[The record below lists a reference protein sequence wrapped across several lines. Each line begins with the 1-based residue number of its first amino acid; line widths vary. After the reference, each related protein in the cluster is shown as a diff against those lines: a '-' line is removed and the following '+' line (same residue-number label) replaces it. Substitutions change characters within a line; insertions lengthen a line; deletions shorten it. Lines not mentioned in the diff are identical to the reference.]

1 MVVLCEV
8 KLENINKV
16 KEVLPQYQI
25 IDRCIKLGKGGV
37 VIAVKRN
44 TFGSFINVTNTEN
57 KNILVA
63 RLGLRSGYFRI
74 IAAYAPPRN

>member
-1 MVVLCEV
+1 MNCGMMCSNVNGFKGKSISIQSILQKLESGMVVLCEV

-44 TFGSFINVTNTEN
+44 TFGSFI
-57 KNILVA
+57 
-63 RLGLRSGYFRI
+63 
-74 IAAYAPPRN
+74 